1 MSVITRG
8 IAPELLEPMVDKIF
22 FQEYMEQPQRYK
34 AVYKNVPMDK
44 AFWDDITVAGV
55 GRFQLLP
62 EGMPIAFTN
71 IVQGARRRETTF
83 NFALGLRISHNMRRD
98 EQHGMIQKFVK
109 DLARSASD
117 SQDRFAHGPINDG
130 HSGSIYLGRF
140 EGDGQRRALW
150 STGHVPLRNTATTHS
165 NKLNPG
171 VAFNADGI
179 KSALNIF
186 ATMQSEEERYIS
198 MQPDIVFAHPFL
210 RWDIET
216 LLESTNEPT
225 SADNAINVVKGNRI
239 GVTPEYSEKISDT
252 DSWSLWK
259 RGGEALMYLDREK
272 LRTQQ
277 TMDDLTMDA
286 IELAYY
292 SCNVAIGDW
301 HSTVGSAP
309 P

>member
-1 MSVITRG
+1 MLMRG

-34 AVYKNVPMDK
+34 AVYKNVTMDK
-44 AFWDDITVAGV
+44 AFYDDFVVAGV

-62 EGMPIAFTN
+62 EGMPISFTN
-71 IVQGARRRETTF
+71 IVQGARRRETVF

-98 EQHGMIQKFVK
+98 EQHGMISKFVS
-109 DLARSASD
+109 DLARSAAD

-130 HSGSIYLGRF
+130 HAGAIYLGRF

-150 STGHVPLRNTATTHS
+150 STGHVPLRNTATTQS

-171 VAFNADGI
+171 VAFNADGV
-179 KSALNIF
+179 KSGLNIF
-186 ATMQSEEERYIS
+186 ATMQGEEERYIS
-198 MQPDIVFAHPFL
+198 ISPDMVFAHPFL

-216 LLESTNEPT
+216 LLESQSVPG
-225 SADNAINVVKGNRI
+225 SADNDINVLKGNRI
-239 GVTPEYSEKISDT
+239 GVKPEYSEKITDT
-252 DSWSLWK
+252 DSWSFWK
-259 RGGEALMYLDREK
+259 RGGEALLYLEREK

-286 IELAYY
+286 IELAFYA
-292 SCNVAIGDW
+292 CNVAVGDW
-301 HSTVGSAP
+301 RSTVGSSP